1 MKCLGQET
9 FFYSTRRMLIS
20 VLWTARGKEEH
31 KILAPL
37 EFVCRL
43 LPPKAAAVLW
53 EEKAFWQAPAMLLY
67 INLKYRKVLNH
78 IFDRQLFSA
87 KKALRMKRGRPFYL
101 PLQDHSLQGTK
112 MQYIHIPLLHPLK
125 TPNKLLA
132 GCPTEKFC

>member
-31 KILAPL
+31 KILAPPG
-37 EFVCRL
+37 VCL
-43 LPPKAAAVLW
+43 QTAAAKGCCGLW

-87 KKALRMKRGRPFYL
+87 KKGHCA
-101 PLQDHSLQGTK
+101 
-112 MQYIHIPLLHPLK
+112 
-125 TPNKLLA
+125 
-132 GCPTEKFC
+132 

>member
-9 FFYSTRRMLIS
+9 FFYSTRRMLVLS

-53 EEKAFWQAPAMLLY
+53 EEKAFWQAPAMLLLY

-87 KKALRMKRGRPFYL
+87 KRGTAHEEGEGPFCHCKITAFKALKRTTYTFL
-101 PLQDHSLQGTK
+101 FTH
-112 MQYIHIPLLHPLK
+112 
-125 TPNKLLA
+125 
-132 GCPTEKFC
+132 